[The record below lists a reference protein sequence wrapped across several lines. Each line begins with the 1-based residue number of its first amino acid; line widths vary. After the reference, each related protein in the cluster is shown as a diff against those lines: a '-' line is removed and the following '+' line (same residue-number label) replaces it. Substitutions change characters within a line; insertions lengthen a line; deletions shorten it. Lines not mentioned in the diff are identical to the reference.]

1 MGRGQGGKSKGGVMC
16 RHVRKEKHPV
26 FLDKK
31 EMATTLKKKTPGVT
45 SQSTSKLK

>member
-16 RHVRKEKHPV
+16 RHVRKEKHPI

-31 EMATTLKKKTPGVT
+31 EMSTTLKKKKHLVLLVNLL
-45 SQSTSKLK
+45 QN